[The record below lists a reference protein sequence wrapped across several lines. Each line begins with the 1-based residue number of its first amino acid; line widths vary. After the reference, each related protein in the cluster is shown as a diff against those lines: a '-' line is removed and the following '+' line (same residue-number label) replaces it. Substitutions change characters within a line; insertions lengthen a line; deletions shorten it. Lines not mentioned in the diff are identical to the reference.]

1 MTTVVALFDLEK
13 MKVKICRAGHNPVI
27 YSVNGKFDLL
37 KNKGMGLG
45 LESEVF
51 FNQNLEE
58 TELDISDDNVFVFYS
73 DGLTEAMNRNREEFG
88 TDKVMDIISLNR
100 QNSCSL
106 IQKEII
112 NSVDHFRGSAE
123 QNDDITLVV
132 TKIKTAKDKKQH
144 FELESLQVTKS

>member
-1 MTTVVALFDLEK
+1 M
-13 MKVKICRAGHNPVI
+13 
-27 YSVNGKFDLL
+27 
-37 KNKGMGLG
+37 
-45 LESEVF
+45 
-51 FNQNLEE
+51 
-58 TELDISDDNVFVFYS
+58 FVFYS

-144 FELESLQVTKS
+144 FELELTSNKILTYFFPFKKLFSFTQIQIKICSLYNNISKNQKSKIKKSKIKMIPRYSRKEISDIWSDESKFRIWLI